1 MRESVCRIVLQGQLA
16 GQPSSPSM
24 LISVTETSVNPKRAA
39 LPPAFFEWIASPEGK
54 SALRA
59 AAEDV
64 RSSVQRLNEERTI
77 QPEQL
82 HVPITL

>member
-1 MRESVCRIVLQGQLA
+1 MSG
-16 GQPSSPSM
+16 SPS
-24 LISVTETSVNPKRAA
+24 ETTGSLKRVA
-39 LPPAFFEWIASPEGK
+39 LPPAFLKWLDSPEGK
-54 SALRA
+54 SALEAA
-59 AAEDV
+59 AAEA